1 LKLKNGFS
9 KNFDFRRQYRLTKGG
24 VLKLVDKIQDDLQF
38 PDKRGSPL
46 SPLQQTCLALIFFSA
61 GTFQRI
67 AGQIAG
73 VKKSC
78 ACLTLRRVITSICRL
93 APTTIQLPSR
103 SEMRRTSDNFM
114 DKYGLPNFAMGV
126 DGTHIMLGVRP
137 TQRELPAGLEVQDF
151 WCRKQFYSL
160 NCQIIGNDTKMILN
174 VVARWAG
181 CTHDARVWSNC
192 NAKSRIEE
200 QNDFFITGY

>member
-1 LKLKNGFS
+1 
-9 KNFDFRRQYRLTKGG
+9 
-24 VLKLVDKIQDDLQF
+24 
-38 PDKRGSPL
+38 
-46 SPLQQTCLALIFFSA
+46 
-61 GTFQRI
+61 
-67 AGQIAG
+67 
-73 VKKSC
+73 
-78 ACLTLRRVITSICRL
+78 
-93 APTTIQLPSR
+93 
-103 SEMRRTSDNFM
+103 M